1 MFVISGT
8 PEHDGRFEREA
19 RDQLQALESQ
29 TAFSYLTDVPVDEL
43 IARVK
48 GAPTRSVI
56 FYVRQS
62 QDVPLKK
69 LDGSFGGGGCRRIA
83 CPRAASSSS
92 VSLAC

>member
-1 MFVISGT
+1 MIDSAYRETVELALRLHPGAERVFVISGT

-62 QDVPLKK
+62 QE
-69 LDGSFGGGGCRRIA
+69 
-83 CPRAASSSS
+83 CP
-92 VSLAC
+92 